1 LRRGRPR
8 RAKASLIPERRLALR
23 RRCVSIILTTLV
35 SVTLLATAAPPA
47 QPSTGF
53 YSDVS
58 RISSRLE
65 RRMTGKSWHRGC
77 PVPIRRLRLIRV
89 SYHGFDG
96 DRHIGRLVANRDAVT
111 ALVHALRSMYRRGFK
126 IRRMRLV
133 DRYGG
138 SDRRSMRADNTSAF
152 NCRRVSGTTRW
163 SEHAYGRAIDI
174 NPVENPYVASDGT
187 VSPRRGRPYADR
199 SRHAKGMIHARDATV
214 RAFRRVGWGWG
225 GYWRSAKDYQHFSA
239 SGH

>member
-1 LRRGRPR
+1 MSPEVSREVRRYVSERGFVPR
-8 RAKASLIPERRLALR
+8 CSSILLAAL
-23 RRCVSIILTTLV
+23 VSIALV
-35 SVTLLATAAPPA
+35 AVAAPPA
-47 QPSTGF
+47 QPSNGF

-58 RISSRLE
+58 RISPRLK
-65 RRMTGKSWHRGC
+65 RYMTGNSWHRGC
-77 PVPIRRLRLIRV
+77 PIPIRRLRLIRV
-89 SYHGFDG
+89 SFHGFHG
-96 DRHIGRLVANRDAVT
+96 DRRIGKLVANRDAVR
-111 ALVHALRSMYRRGFK
+111 ALVRALRSMYRNGFR

-152 NCRRVSGTTRW
+152 NCRRVAGTTRW

-174 NPVENPYVASDGT
+174 NPVENPYVGSDGS
-187 VSPRRGRPYADR
+187 VSPRRGLPYADR

>member
-1 LRRGRPR
+1 MRRWAAIFIAG
-8 RAKASLIPERRLALR
+8 AIA
-23 RRCVSIILTTLV
+23 
-35 SVTLLATAAPPA
+35 ATALPA
-47 QPSTGF
+47 SALPLEPSTGF
-53 YSDVS
+53 QADVS
-58 RISSRLE
+58 RIPPRLRE
-65 RRMTGKSWHRGC
+65 RMKGKSWHRGC

-89 SYHGFDG
+89 SYQGFDG
-96 DRHIGRLVANRDAVT
+96 DPHVGRLVAHRDAVA
-111 ALVHALRSMYRRGFK
+111 ALVRAFRSMYRNGFK
-126 IRRMRLV
+126 IHRMRLV

-152 NCRRVSGTTRW
+152 NCRKVAGTDRW

-174 NPVENPYVASDGT
+174 NPVRNPYVASDGT
-187 VSPRRGRPYADR
+187 VSPRRGRRYADR
-199 SRHAKGMIHARDATV
+199 SRRAKGMIHRGDGTV